1 VPDPRTEKLQVFY
14 DGACP
19 LCSREIAF
27 YRRQQGAEHIA
38 WSDVSGTS
46 EREIVP
52 GLSQDQA
59 LSRFHVAKPDG
70 TLISG
75 GAAFAELWAVLPAF
89 RPIGRLHRHPFFLG
103 MLNGAYELF
112 LKLRPFFRSVIGKRP
127 PVINKGLPL
136 KLGRPDN

>member
-1 VPDPRTEKLQVFY
+1 MPDPRTEKLQVFY
-14 DGACP
+14 DGGCP

-27 YRRQQGAEHIA
+27 YRRQQGAEQIA

-46 EREIVP
+46 EGEMVP
-52 GLSQDQA
+52 GLSQDVA

-70 TLISG
+70 SLISG

-89 RPIGRLHRHPFFLG
+89 RPIGRLLRHPFFLW
-103 MLNGAYELF
+103 MLNGAYDLF

-127 PVINKGLPL
+127 PVINKGLPP
-136 KLGRPDN
+136 KTWEA

>member
-1 VPDPRTEKLQVFY
+1 MPDPRTEKLQVFY
-14 DGACP
+14 DGGCP

-27 YRRQQGAEHIA
+27 YRRQQGAEQIA

-46 EREIVP
+46 EGEMVP
-52 GLSQDQA
+52 GLSQDEA

-70 TLISG
+70 SLISG

-89 RPIGRLHRHPFFLG
+89 RPIGRLLRHPFFLW
-103 MLNGAYELF
+103 MLNGAYDLF

-127 PVINKGLPL
+127 PVINKGLPP
-136 KLGRPDN
+136 KTWEA